1 MNKSYTVDST
11 CNDMRIDRWTRLK
24 IGKIPQGL
32 IEKYLRSG
40 KIKINKKKIKSS
52 TKVKTNDIVNFFNLD
67 FKETI
72 VQKKIK
78 FKPSKEIIKSNE
90 DQIIDNNENFV
101 VLNKSS
107 GISVQGGTKSK
118 KNLVDIFAKSEIFQ
132 GTKPYSVHR
141 LDKDTSGVFIMAKT
155 RESAQLLTSLFRL
168 RKVHKTYLAICHGEL
183 NIDAGEWNDDLIR
196 YDGDKKIIEK
206 AAEAARARI
215 AAKKARELVRKKS
228 GLGSTTLPGKLADC
242 SNKDP
247 LQCELFLVEG
257 DSAGGTAKQ
266 GRDRRTQA
274 ILPLRGKVINSE
286 KAREDKLLA
295 NNEIQ
300 SIITALGC
308 GFGEDEDDPSS
319 FNPEKLR
326 YHKIVIMTDADVD
339 GSHIRTLLLTFFW
352 RKMKSL
358 VQGGFL
364 YMAMP
369 PLYKMKQG
377 KKERYAYTDEER
389 DQVLQRMESEN
400 KAKIDIQRYKGLGE
414 MNAEQR
420 WDTTMNA
427 ETRTLM
433 QVTVDHI
440 MEEET
445 NIRFRELM
453 GTEVEHRR
461 SFITERAK
469 FATNIDI

>member
-78 FKPSKEIIKSNE
+78 FEPSKEIIKSNE

-183 NIDAGEWNDDLIR
+183 NADAGEWNDDLIR

-206 AAEAARARI
+206 AKTIFKVLDKNSEASLV
-215 AAKKARELVRKKS
+215 ELKPITGRKHQLRKQLYALGQPIFGDIKYKLSNSSRGLNKNLMLHSYQIKFIIDDIKHTYTALLPDYFRKLLKTKRLRFS
-228 GLGSTTLPGKLADC
+228 GLK
-242 SNKDP
+242 
-247 LQCELFLVEG
+247 
-257 DSAGGTAKQ
+257 
-266 GRDRRTQA
+266 
-274 ILPLRGKVINSE
+274 
-286 KAREDKLLA
+286 
-295 NNEIQ
+295 
-300 SIITALGC
+300 
-308 GFGEDEDDPSS
+308 
-319 FNPEKLR
+319 
-326 YHKIVIMTDADVD
+326 
-339 GSHIRTLLLTFFW
+339 
-352 RKMKSL
+352 
-358 VQGGFL
+358 
-364 YMAMP
+364 
-369 PLYKMKQG
+369 
-377 KKERYAYTDEER
+377 
-389 DQVLQRMESEN
+389 
-400 KAKIDIQRYKGLGE
+400 
-414 MNAEQR
+414 
-420 WDTTMNA
+420 
-427 ETRTLM
+427 
-433 QVTVDHI
+433 
-440 MEEET
+440 
-445 NIRFRELM
+445 
-453 GTEVEHRR
+453 
-461 SFITERAK
+461 
-469 FATNIDI
+469 

>member
-52 TKVKTNDIVNFFNLD
+52 TKVKTNDIVDFFNLD

-78 FKPSKEIIKSNE
+78 FEPSKEIIKSNE
-90 DQIIDNNENFV
+90 DQIIDNNKNFV

-183 NIDAGEWNDDLIR
+183 NTDAGEWNDDLIR

-206 AAEAARARI
+206 AKTIFKVLDKNSEASLV
-215 AAKKARELVRKKS
+215 ELKPITGRKHQLRKQLYALGQPIFGDIKYKLSNSSRGLNKNLMLHSYQIKFIIDDVKHTYTALLPDYFRKLLKTKRLRFS
-228 GLGSTTLPGKLADC
+228 GLK
-242 SNKDP
+242 
-247 LQCELFLVEG
+247 
-257 DSAGGTAKQ
+257 
-266 GRDRRTQA
+266 
-274 ILPLRGKVINSE
+274 
-286 KAREDKLLA
+286 
-295 NNEIQ
+295 
-300 SIITALGC
+300 
-308 GFGEDEDDPSS
+308 
-319 FNPEKLR
+319 
-326 YHKIVIMTDADVD
+326 
-339 GSHIRTLLLTFFW
+339 
-352 RKMKSL
+352 
-358 VQGGFL
+358 
-364 YMAMP
+364 
-369 PLYKMKQG
+369 
-377 KKERYAYTDEER
+377 
-389 DQVLQRMESEN
+389 
-400 KAKIDIQRYKGLGE
+400 
-414 MNAEQR
+414 
-420 WDTTMNA
+420 
-427 ETRTLM
+427 
-433 QVTVDHI
+433 
-440 MEEET
+440 
-445 NIRFRELM
+445 
-453 GTEVEHRR
+453 
-461 SFITERAK
+461 
-469 FATNIDI
+469 